1 MLTEHTVAEAVAA
14 AGITA
19 PPRFVEI
26 TDSTNSDL
34 LAMAAAGAPEW
45 TVLVA
50 GQQEGGRGRLGRTWV
65 SKPGASLLVS
75 VLLRPEVPPDEAV
88 LLTLAAGVAMAEAV
102 RRVTGVQATCK
113 WPNDVMV
120 GDRKLAGILTE
131 ASVVEGRIEHAV
143 VGVGVNVWQQRG
155 DFPEDLQST
164 ATSVVLEGGKPDM
177 SGLLQDFL
185 SELFTRYGGSGSG
198 LPNRVLPAYR
208 ELCSTIGRQVRAAVS
223 SGDVVEGHA
232 TGVGPNGELQLETST
247 GGQSVSFGEVVHLS

>member
-34 LAMAAAGAPEW
+34 LVMAAAGAPEW

-75 VLLRPEVPPDEAV
+75 VLLRPQVPPDEGV

-131 ASVVEGRIEHAV
+131 ASVAEGRIEHAV
-143 VGVGVNVWQQRG
+143 VGVGLNVWQQRG

-164 ATSVVLEGGKPDM
+164 ATSVVLGGGKPDM

-185 SELFTRYGGSGSG
+185 SELFTRYGASGSG
-198 LPNRVLPAYR
+198 LPIRVLPAYR
-208 ELCSTIGRQVRAAVS
+208 ELCSTIGRQVRATVS